1 MSPQTPPSPDS
12 ETDPPADDAHIVRL
26 QKFLASTGL
35 GSRRHCEDYI
45 ETGRVTVD
53 GEIVTEL
60 GAKINPET
68 QVISVDGER
77 VRLQARRYYLLNKP
91 SGFLCTNNDPA
102 GRRRVVDLFPE
113 EGQRLFTVGR
123 LDENSEGLIL
133 VTNDGALAQR
143 LAHPRYKVARTYHV
157 QVVGNPTR
165 EKLEELRKGI
175 RFKEGLFR
183 VSGLKPLRK
192 QGKST
197 FLELTLHEG
206 QNREIRRMMAR
217 IGHKV
222 IQLIRVRFGPLS
234 IGKLK
239 SGEYKRLSDWE
250 LKKLREMM
258 NEIRSPDEAPP
269 RKGRKT
275 TAYGKGRP
283 AQGAASKRRTPGRT
297 PSDSNVM
304 SGESDTRSKRART
317 TSGEGDTRSKRTRTT
332 SGEGDI
338 RSKRARSTSG
348 EGDTR
353 SKRTRT
359 TSGEGDTRP
368 KRARTTS
375 GEGGS
380 SSKRTRTTS
389 AESNTGSKRA
399 RTTSGGS
406 DTKPKKTRTT
416 SGGSGTKPKKAR
428 TTSGG
433 SGTKPKKTKTTSG
446 GSGTRLNK
454 TRTTT
459 GESSTKSARSKKSYS
474 TSGETSSRSKSSA
487 AKSKKSGSTRG
498 AVVSQQAASG
508 RRMIG
513 DDQKKSTRQG
523 KQK

>member
-1 MSPQTPPSPDS
+1 MSPQTSTPPDS
-12 ETDPPADDAHIVRL
+12 ETDPPADDVNIVRL

-53 GEIVTEL
+53 GEVITEL

-91 SGFLCTNNDPA
+91 SGFLCTNNDPS

-143 LAHPRYKVARTYHV
+143 LAHPRYRVARTYHV

-222 IQLIRVRFGPLS
+222 IQLIRVRFGPLNL
-234 IGKLK
+234 GKLK
-239 SGEYKRLSDWE
+239 SGEYKRLTDWE

-258 NEIRSPDEAPP
+258 DETPSPSSDETP
-269 RKGRKT
+269 RKGRKS
-275 TAYGKGRP
+275 TAYGKSRP
-283 AQGAASKRRTPGRT
+283 ASGAATKKRSPGRKPAEGKT
-297 PSDSNVM
+297 TT
-304 SGESDTRSKRART
+304 GEGATRPRGSRT
-317 TSGEGDTRSKRTRTT
+317 TSGEGDTRSK
-332 SGEGDI
+332 
-338 RSKRARSTSG
+338 
-348 EGDTR
+348 
-353 SKRTRT
+353 
-359 TSGEGDTRP
+359 
-368 KRARTTS
+368 
-375 GEGGS
+375 GS
-380 SSKRTRTTS
+380 
-389 AESNTGSKRA
+389 

-406 DTKPKKTRTT
+406 GTKSKKAKATSGGSGIKSKKAKAT
-416 SGGSGTKPKKAR
+416 SGGSGTKPKKAKV
-428 TTSGG
+428 TSGG
-433 SGTKPKKTKTTSG
+433 SGTKPKKAKTTSG
-446 GSGTRLNK
+446 GSGTRSNK
-454 TRTTT
+454 AKTTA
-459 GESSTKSARSKKSYS
+459 GDKSTKSARSKKSYA
-474 TSGETSSRSKSSA
+474 TSGESSSRSKSGDT
-487 AKSKKSGSTRG
+487 KSKKSSTKQG

-513 DDQKKSTRQG
+513 DDQQKSTRQG
-523 KQK
+523 KRK

>member
-1 MSPQTPPSPDS
+1 MSPQTSTPPDS
-12 ETDPPADDAHIVRL
+12 EPDPSADDVNVVRL

-53 GEIVTEL
+53 GEVITEL
-60 GAKINPET
+60 GAKVNPET
-68 QVISVDGER
+68 QVINVDGER

-91 SGFLCTNNDPA
+91 SGFLCTNNDPS

-157 QVVGNPTR
+157 QVAGNPTR

-175 RFKEGLFR
+175 RFKEGVFR

-222 IQLIRVRFGPLS
+222 IQLIRVRFGPLNL
-234 IGKLK
+234 GKLK
-239 SGEYKRLSDWE
+239 SGEYKRLTDWE

-258 NEIRSPDEAPP
+258 DETPASEETP
-269 RKGRKT
+269 RKGRKS

-283 AQGAASKRRTPGRT
+283 ASGAAMKRKTPGRK
-297 PSDSNVM
+297 PAED
-304 SGESDTRSKRART
+304 KT
-317 TSGEGDTRSKRTRTT
+317 TAGEGDS
-332 SGEGDI
+332 
-338 RSKRARSTSG
+338 
-348 EGDTR
+348 
-353 SKRTRT
+353 
-359 TSGEGDTRP
+359 RP

-375 GEGGS
+375 GGS
-380 SSKRTRTTS
+380 GTRSKKVG
-389 AESNTGSKRA
+389 A
-399 RTTSGGS
+399 
-406 DTKPKKTRTT
+406 T
-416 SGGSGTKPKKAR
+416 SGGSGARSKKVGA
-428 TTSGG
+428 TSGG
-433 SGTKPKKTKTTSG
+433 SSTRSKKAGATSGGSSTRSKKAGSTSG
-446 GSGTRLNK
+446 GSGTRSK
-454 TRTTT
+454 KPKMTA
-459 GESSTKSARSKKSYS
+459 GESSSRPKSGD
-474 TSGETSSRSKSSA
+474 T
-487 AKSKKSGSTRG
+487 KSKKSSTKRG

-513 DDQKKSTRQG
+513 DDQQKSTRQG
-523 KQK
+523 KRK